1 MNIKE
6 NQKLTKVS
14 TYTMSGQE
22 EQSPQNQNHNQN
34 VAPNDNDAHE
44 RFVDLMMLASV
55 QLPIGRSPNLLDYL
69 YGNRIALVPIGAG
82 GGGGASAGG
91 AGGIFGGLYDI
102 ESSAASI
109 LARSLYDCCPVKR
122 VITDE
127 ARCQIIDKLFTSA
140 MVEELKINEA
150 CGIWQE
156 DFEEGEAI
164 KILPCNHAFKAEAII
179 KWLEEEKAECPIC
192 RSSLQSKEVI
202 QNQAQNLAANHEQL
216 HVHVDEAHVDEEDEP
231 AQQDND
237 VVRVNNI
244 ASRLAQSVAGR
255 ANQYHDHHH
264 NHHSISVPM
273 NRLIQSV
280 RMASSS
286 LRSLESLRAAV
297 PSSSGAAAA
306 ISEAVPRQ
314 EVRAEA
320 EPIQY
325 HRAPA
330 YNNIINNNI
339 INNNYYNINNRN
351 NNRNNNN
358 RNNDNNN
365 NNNDNNDNNLNN
377 INNNY
382 EEAILNQE
390 QADIEEAIRRSLQYN
405 N

>member
-22 EQSPQNQNHNQN
+22 EQSPQNQNQN
-34 VAPNDNDAHE
+34 LASNDNDARE
-44 RFVDLMMLASV
+44 RFVDLMMLASSV

-82 GGGGASAGG
+82 GGGGAAAGG

-127 ARCQIIDKLFTSA
+127 ARCQIIDKLFTRA

-192 RSSLQSKEVI
+192 RSSLHSKEVI

-216 HVHVDEAHVDEEDEP
+216 HVHIDEAHVHEDEER

-237 VVRVNNI
+237 VVRANNI

-255 ANQYHDHHH
+255 DNQYHHHH
-264 NHHSISVPM
+264 PYHSISVPM

-306 ISEAVPRQ
+306 ISEAVPGQ

-351 NNRNNNN
+351 NR
-358 RNNDNNN
+358 NNN
-365 NNNDNNDNNLNN
+365 NNNRDLNLNN
-377 INNNY
+377 YNY
-382 EEAILNQE
+382 EEDNLNQE